1 MMTGLDWRNDWRTFA
16 EAVASDSKQG
26 LSDEQLS
33 EKYHGQRVRWTGK
46 VNKVDLPDSVI
57 FSMPARDISVA
68 LLVVDIGARHA
79 SLWHGVQAGDELMF
93 STTIKRERAFSPG
106 VSWRTTVR
114 GNGFLSVATMEG
126 SEIAGYIGESGS
138 FEPRALEAIA
148 PLFSDVIL
156 QRSFPSMSSSEQV
169 GAVVVCSDCEGLS
182 DIVSSNFNFLAGQF
196 GQLIRFD
203 EVSRDA
209 FLSFCVLL
217 YEGEVRNGGFSQFV
231 YNTKWD
237 EQLVKGV
244 EDGLRAIGA
253 TRHLELFD
261 ECAEILYHMSPEKV
275 LQFMTGE
282 YFGENEQRDILDGHF
297 DRFLEIQKEEDLTA
311 LNANWLL
318 SLPNLVVMSK
328 DQMQQEIERRAAAVP
343 DRKRRIAEAETEE

>member
-1 MMTGLDWRNDWRTFA
+1 M
-16 EAVASDSKQG
+16 AV
-26 LSDEQLS
+26 E
-33 EKYHGQRVRWTGK
+33 VGK
-46 VNKVDLPDSVI
+46 
-57 FSMPARDISVA
+57 
-68 LLVVDIGARHA
+68 RHA
-79 SLWHGVQAGDELMF
+79 HLWEGVEPGSVVRF
-93 STTIKRERAFSPG
+93 STMIKRETSVSDG
-106 VSWRTTVR
+106 VHWQDI
-114 GNGFLSVATMEG
+114 GGEGFLWICTTAG
-126 SEIAGYIGESGS
+126 SELLECISGVGPIGAARS
-138 FEPRALEAIA
+138 EPGRVE

-253 TRHLELFD
+253 TRHLELFE

-275 LQFMTGE
+275 LQFMAGE

-297 DRFLEIQKEEDLTA
+297 DRFLEIQEEEDLTA